1 MKTSNPLI
9 TLSLS
14 RILALTAIILAGI
27 ALSAPD
33 ARAGLL
39 SADGAQGLLPADQAL
54 RLQSVVADNGHL
66 IVGWQLAKGCYL
78 YLASLSLDVDGK
90 PLPLTP
96 VDGKAEW
103 IDDPERGH
111 VQVFRGDV
119 QLRTVDALASTP
131 EKATV
136 RYQGCAEGRVCY
148 PPKTV
153 TVPVYT
159 QD

>member
-1 MKTSNPLI
+1 MKTTLRLHLI
-9 TLSLS
+9 PLS
-14 RILALTAIILAGI
+14 RTLALLAIMLAGI
-27 ALSAPD
+27 TMATAP

-39 SADGAQGLLPADQAL
+39 SDDGSTGLLPADQAL

-66 IVGWQLAKGCYL
+66 IVGWQLANGCYL
-78 YLASLSLDVDGK
+78 YLSSLALEVDGK
-90 PLPLTP
+90 KLPITP
-96 VDGKAEW
+96 VDGTPEW

-119 QLRTVDALASTP
+119 RLRSVDAVTTTP
-131 EKATV
+131 ANATV